1 MQKQLNLVLFG
12 PPGAGKGTQSERII
26 ERYNLTHI
34 STGELFRRHLGE
46 GTKLGLE
53 AQRFMDNGKLVPDEI
68 VIGMVEDEIKSTSD
82 TNGFIFDGFPRTVPQ
97 AEALD
102 QVLMLVRES
111 ISVMISLEVPEE
123 ELKERLKNRAKI
135 SGRVD
140 DQNDHK
146 IQTRIN
152 EYREKTLP
160 VASYYDEQGKLIIV
174 NGVGSIDRIFSNICK
189 VLDPLNEV
197 A

>member
-53 AQRFMDNGKLVPDEI
+53 ARRFMDNGKLVPDEI
-68 VIGMVEDEIKSTSD
+68 VIGMVEDEIKSTSG

-140 DQNDHK
+140 DQDDYK

-160 VASYYDEQGKLIIV
+160 VASYYDKQGKLVIV